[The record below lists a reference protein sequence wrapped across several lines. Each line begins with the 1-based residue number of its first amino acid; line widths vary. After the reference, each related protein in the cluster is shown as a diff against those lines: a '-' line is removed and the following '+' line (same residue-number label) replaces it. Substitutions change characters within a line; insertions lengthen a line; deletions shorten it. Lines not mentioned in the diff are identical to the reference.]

1 VLYQAPPKYAAAA
14 ADAVMLCQAPPNPAA
29 AAAVLCWAP
38 PNAAAAA
45 PCKANAAAAAVRP
58 HLVLSCMW

>member
-1 VLYQAPPKYAAAA
+1 VLYQAPPKYAAAD
-14 ADAVMLCQAPPNPAA
+14 ADAVMLCQAPPNPA